1 MKKRDFSIGNVIW
14 GKLKKNKLALFGAGV
29 VVLLSLV
36 ALAAPLLTP
45 FSPEEQD
52 IGNRLLSP
60 SIEHFCGTDELG
72 RDIFSRMLYGARVS
86 LSVGFIAVFISTF
99 IGIILGAIAGYF
111 GGFID
116 NLIMRVVDIMLS
128 IPTLFFILMLI
139 VFLGPSI
146 FNVMLIIGLT
156 GWTDLARMVRA
167 EFLSLKNREYVLS
180 ARVAGAGSGRII
192 FHHILRNALSPVFV
206 SVIFGVGGA
215 ILLESGLS
223 YLGLGVQ
230 PPDASWGNILS
241 SGKDYI
247 DRAWW
252 LTFFPGLAIFVTVLS
267 YNLLGEGIRDAVD
280 PRLVE

>member
-1 MKKRDFSIGNVIW
+1 MRKKNFSIGSVVW
-14 GKLKKNKLALFGAGV
+14 GRLKKNKLALLGAWIV
-29 VVLLSLV
+29 LLLSLL
-36 ALAAPLLTP
+36 ALAAPLLAPCSP
-45 FSPEEQD
+45 FEQD

-60 SIEHFCGTDELG
+60 SSRHYCGTDELG

-86 LSVGFIAVFISTF
+86 LSVGFIAVFISTI
-99 IGIILGAIAGYF
+99 IGILLGALAGYF
-111 GGFID
+111 GGGVD
-116 NLIMRVVDIMLS
+116 NLIMRFVDIMLS

-156 GWTDLARMVRA
+156 GWTDLARLVRA

-180 ARVAGAGSGRII
+180 ARVAGASNNRII

-223 YLGLGVQ
+223 FLGLGVQ

-247 DRAWW
+247 EKAWW
-252 LTFFPGLAIFVTVLS
+252 LTVFPGLAIFVTVMS
-267 YNLLGEGIRDAVD
+267 YNLLGEGLRDAVD

>member
-1 MKKRDFSIGNVIW
+1 MRKKNFSIGRVVW
-14 GKLKKNKLALFGAGV
+14 GRLKKNKLALLGAWIV
-29 VVLLSLV
+29 LLLSLL
-36 ALAAPLLTP
+36 ALAAPLLAPCSP
-45 FSPEEQD
+45 FEQD

-60 SIEHFCGTDELG
+60 SSRHYCGTDELG

-86 LSVGFIAVFISTF
+86 LSVGFIAVFISTI
-99 IGIILGAIAGYF
+99 IGILLGALAGYF
-111 GGFID
+111 GGGVD
-116 NLIMRVVDIMLS
+116 NLIMRFVDIMLS

-156 GWTDLARMVRA
+156 GWTDLARLVRA

-180 ARVAGAGSGRII
+180 ARVAGASNNRII

-223 YLGLGVQ
+223 FLGLGVQ

-247 DRAWW
+247 EKAWW
-252 LTFFPGLAIFVTVLS
+252 LTVFPGLAIFVTVMS
-267 YNLLGEGIRDAVD
+267 YNLLGEGLRDAVD